1 MAHLPPEVSTR
12 QVERSTEVGKHH
24 FGSLRMRFFTTT
36 TPAGRLEYLLVMIVL
51 YVVNF
56 FAFSTLLKFE
66 IDPLTQ
72 EFSYTR
78 DQLAVFAFVMVGTTA
93 VGLINVLRRMKDLH
107 MGGAWIIMHFIPL
120 LNILFHLMLLFSSGM
135 KRETFAPYGD
145 NPYNP
150 DSWVPNPT
158 TGENAP
164 PAVTFRGQALLLPGE
179 DSWGAQDE
187 AA

>member
-1 MAHLPPEVSTR
+1 
-12 QVERSTEVGKHH
+12 
-24 FGSLRMRFFTTT
+24 MRFFTTT
-36 TPAGRLEYLLVMIVL
+36 TPAARLEYLLVMIVL

-56 FAFSTLLKFE
+56 FAFSTLLKLE
-66 IDPLTQ
+66 IDPVTQ

-78 DQLAVFAFVMVGTTA
+78 DQLAVFAFVMVGSTA
-93 VGLINVLRRMKDLH
+93 VGLINALRRMKDLH
-107 MGGAWIIMHFIPL
+107 MGTAWIVMHFIPL
-120 LNILFHLMLLFSSGM
+120 LNIIFHLMLLFSSGM
-135 KRETFAPYGD
+135 RRETFAPYGD

-158 TGENAP
+158 TDANSR

-179 DSWGAQDE
+179 ESWNGQDK